1 MNHLIGRRVAGLV
14 IAFSC
19 VAGVVAGQR
28 EHLDIRVSIAK
39 YKHATALYNAAL
51 EYFAEHDYARTR
63 EELEEC
69 LEMMPEYTQAH
80 FLMAKAWYA
89 QGIYDPA
96 LDSMEKAVASWETMS
111 TVAALHRE
119 QIDAE
124 LRRTR
129 DSLQNSIDGLETRLF
144 GNSSEQQRMRDQN
157 QITELR
163 QRIDAIDRRLTEWM
177 ERRDEMPADYCLIH
191 GNILLRLQRFNEA
204 TAQYL
209 QALEI
214 DPAHSAAT
222 NNLASLL
229 FQAGNHAKAL
239 ERIEQGEAKGATVN
253 PELKKAILEALGDS
267 DP

>member
-1 MNHLIGRRVAGLV
+1 MNHLIGRRAARLV
-14 IAFSC
+14 VAFSC
-19 VAGVVAGQR
+19 VAGVVAGQL
-28 EHLDIRVSIAK
+28 EHLDIRVSIEK
-39 YKHATALYNAAL
+39 YRHATALYNAAL
-51 EYFAEHDYARTR
+51 GYFAEDDYARTR
-63 EELEEC
+63 EKLEKC

-80 FLMAKAWYA
+80 FLMAKTWYA
-89 QGIYDPA
+89 QRRYNSA

-124 LRRTR
+124 RRRTR
-129 DSLQNSIDGLETRLF
+129 DSLRSQIDELNSQLSR
-144 GNSSEQQRMRDQN
+144 NPSEQQRIQIEN

-163 QRIDAIDRRLTEWM
+163 QRIDQIDRRLMEWM
-177 ERRDEMPADYCLIH
+177 DRRDQMPADYCLIH
-191 GNILLRLQRFNEA
+191 GNILLRLQRYDEA
-204 TAQYL
+204 AAQYL

-229 FQAGNHAKAL
+229 YQAGNHAKAL
-239 ERIEQGEAKGATVN
+239 ELIEQGEAKGATVN
-253 PELKKAILEALGDS
+253 PELKKAILEALGES

>member
-1 MNHLIGRRVAGLV
+1 MNHLIGRRAARLV

-39 YKHATALYNAAL
+39 YRHATALYNAAL
-51 EYFAEHDYARTR
+51 EYFAEHDFARTG
-63 EELEEC
+63 EKLEKC
-69 LEMMPEYTQAH
+69 LEMMPEHTHAH
-80 FLMAKAWYA
+80 FLMAKTWYA
-89 QGIYDPA
+89 QSRYDPA
-96 LDSMEKAVASWETMS
+96 LDSMEKAVASWKTMA
-111 TVAALHRE
+111 TMAAQHRE

-124 LRRTR
+124 RRRTR
-129 DSLQNSIDGLETRLF
+129 DSLQSQIDELSTQLSRTT
-144 GNSSEQQRMRDQN
+144 EQERMRIEN
-157 QITELR
+157 QISELR
-163 QRIDAIDRRLTEWM
+163 QRIDGIDRRLMEWM

-204 TAQYL
+204 AAQYL
-209 QALEI
+209 QALKI

-239 ERIEQGEAKGATVN
+239 ELIEQGEAKGATVN
-253 PELKKAILEALGDS
+253 PELKKSILEALGDS

>member
-1 MNHLIGRRVAGLV
+1 MNHLIGRRVARLV

-28 EHLDIRVSIAK
+28 EHLDIRVSIEK
-39 YKHATALYNAAL
+39 YKHATARYNAAL

-69 LEMMPEYTQAH
+69 LEKMPEYTQAH
-80 FLMAKAWYA
+80 FLMAKTWYA

-96 LDSMEKAVASWETMS
+96 LDSMEKAVASWKTMS
-111 TVAALHRE
+111 TVAVLHRE

-124 LRRTR
+124 RRRTR
-129 DSLQNSIDGLETRLF
+129 DSLQNSIDELRTQLSRG
-144 GNSSEQQRMRDQN
+144 SEQQDMRINN

-163 QRIDAIDRRLTEWM
+163 QRIDEIDRRLMEWM

-204 TAQYL
+204 AAQYL
-209 QALEI
+209 QALKI

-229 FQAGNHAKAL
+229 FQTGNHAKAL
-239 ERIEQGEAKGATVN
+239 ELIEQGEAKGATVN
-253 PELKKAILEALGDS
+253 PELKKSILEALRDS